1 MPRKNWPNYIV
12 FFNNIYDDIKYI
24 FENSNYKEVSFILF
38 HEKKK
43 KIYIY
48 ILLNLLFLLKKSFI
62 DQLIN

>member
-43 KIYIY
+43 IFFSG
-48 ILLNLLFLLKKSFI
+48 LHSAKS
-62 DQLIN
+62 LVSK